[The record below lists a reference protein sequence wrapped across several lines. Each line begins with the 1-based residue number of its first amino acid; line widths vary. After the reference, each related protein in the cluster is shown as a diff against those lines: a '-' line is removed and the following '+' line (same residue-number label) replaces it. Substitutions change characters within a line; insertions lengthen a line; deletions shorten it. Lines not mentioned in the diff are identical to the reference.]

1 MDTQELLSVSEELA
15 EVTRLLAD
23 DDVTTSLNRYVSRL
37 VRSVPG
43 CDAAF
48 ISAASTSGIE
58 TVAGTWQPKGSEPIQ
73 LGPIGDA
80 FAYREP
86 RRLTDTRSDTRW
98 PAFSAELRDDGYHS
112 ALVLPLTGTAEP
124 NATLTLLSTT
134 PSEFGEASFDVV
146 QLFAAYAGAVLD
158 NATLY
163 SDCRSL
169 VDNLRSSLRTRST
182 IGQAQGLLMV
192 QRDLDTTGAFDVMR
206 QASQRH
212 NVKLRDLAADLVAA
226 HEDGSFD
233 ELAGRFGLLAPGAA

>member
-23 DDVTTSLNRYVSRL
+23 DDVTSSLNRYVARL

-48 ISAASTSGIE
+48 ISAAGQDGIE
-58 TVAGTWQPKGSEPIQ
+58 TVAGSWQPKGTSPIE

-86 RRLTDTRSDTRW
+86 RRLSDVRLDTRW

-112 ALVLPLTGTAEP
+112 ALVLPLAGTADP
-124 NATLTLLSTT
+124 NATLTLLSCA
-134 PSEFGEASFDVV
+134 PGEFGEASFDLV

-169 VDNLRSSLRTRST
+169 VENLRSSLRTRST
-182 IGQAQGLLMV
+182 IGQAQGLLMR
-192 QRDLDTTGAFDVMR
+192 QRDLDASGAFDLLR
-206 QASQRH
+206 QASQHH
-212 NVKLRDLAADLVAA
+212 NVKLRDLAADLVTA

-233 ELAGRFGLLAPGAA
+233 DLAGRFGLLGPGAA